1 MNAIFILQFTINVTL
16 FQRVLKYS
24 STKTTFVSL
33 PSPHFPILFN
43 VDTPPTFFAIMAKLL
58 NMEAPS
64 LRFCELRKKFIY
76 LCDIDRFIFL

>member
-1 MNAIFILQFTINVTL
+1 MNAIFILQFIINVTL

-43 VDTPPTFFAIMAKLL
+43 VDTPRFFAIMAKLL
-58 NMEAPS
+58 DMKAPS